1 MKKYADWYYVRE
13 AEKEGRVASMTN
25 VVELNR
31 TVLNNKLSTY
41 FRSKIPNYNSIF
53 DEDECNDILL
63 ALNDYIKEN
72 NIDKNYIDF
81 PITEGTDIHLLKI
94 TDNLHLKI
102 LVADEYY
109 GNGDYD
115 KYIEIGY
122 FIINENTTEQDVDK
136 LVDFVKQ
143 YLQ

>member
-25 VVELNR
+25 VVERNR
-31 TVLNNKLSTY
+31 TELNDQLSSY
-41 FRSKIPNYNSIF
+41 FRSKIPNYKSIF
-53 DEDECNDILL
+53 DEHECDDILFN
-63 ALNDYIKEN
+63 LNDYIEEN
-72 NIDKNYIDF
+72 NIDKREIDF

-102 LVADEYY
+102 LVVDEYY
-109 GNGDYD
+109 GGGDYE

-122 FIINENTTEQDVDK
+122 FVINENTTERDVDK